1 MSGAISSVMGESRKK
16 TGVRGFFRSLAHKL
30 GVGRAREPVLKEL
43 LEDLLED
50 HREELGALSLGPD
63 EIKMLFNI
71 LKNGD
76 LRIRDIMVPRVDV
89 VAEDVDADFETL
101 LQMFLEAS
109 HSRMP
114 LYRGSLDEVVG
125 MVHVKDALALLQK
138 NGHDKDRNGNSPAM
152 KVADIMRPVL
162 FVAPSMRA
170 MDLLTKMR
178 ANRVH
183 MAIIVD
189 EYGGT
194 DGLVTI
200 EDLVEQIVGDIADEH
215 DTEEPVLIRSLGDGK
230 FDADARLSL
239 EDLEDAIAVD
249 FRDEHWEEADT
260 VGGLVFSL
268 VGRVPQIGERIR
280 HASGVRFE
288 VVDAEPRRILRLRIF
303 TPKTPIVRDD

>member
-1 MSGAISSVMGESRKK
+1 MSAWRTIAR
-16 TGVRGFFRSLAHKL
+16 KL
-30 GVGRAREPVLKEL
+30 GLSRGNETGLREAFEGII
-43 LEDLLED
+43 ER
-50 HREELGALSLGPD
+50 HRDELGTLSLGPD

-76 LRIRDIMVPRVDV
+76 LRICDIMVPRVDV
-89 VAEDVDADFETL
+89 VAVDIEESFDAILKVFA
-101 LQMFLEAS
+101 QAA
-109 HSRMP
+109 HSRLP
-114 LYRGSLDEVVG
+114 LFRGSLDEVVG
-125 MVHVKDALALLQK
+125 MVHVKDALTLLHG
-138 NGHDKDRNGNSPAM
+138 NGADEGPGQSR
-152 KVADIMRPVL
+152 VADIQRPVL

-178 ANRVH
+178 ANRIH

-200 EDLVEQIVGDIADEH
+200 EDLVEQIVGDIEDEH
-215 DTEEPVLIRSLGDGK
+215 DTEEPVLIRSLGEGK

-239 EDLEDAIAVD
+239 EDLEETIDID
-249 FRDEHWEEADT
+249 LTDERWEDVDT

-268 VGRVPQIGERIR
+268 AGRVPQIGERIK
-280 HASGVRFE
+280 HESGVRFE

-303 TPKTPIVRDD
+303 TPKPAALRNA